1 MSHAQVAVPATT
13 LRVPA
18 VPARQFASGDADK
31 PRDATTRDDASS
43 RGMASAV
50 WDAFLLIDPL
60 LPTGGFAHSLGLEP
74 TLLSGA
80 LADDGDVRTV
90 GAFVEDVGQNALDA
104 QVPFVLAA
112 RECAACEDPARGL
125 ERWRRVNA
133 ECRAM
138 CASNGVNRRAS
149 ESMGSALL
157 RATTTAFGGEDADD
171 GTAAFLAAI
180 RRHSRGKPREA
191 PQQACVFGAACAAV
205 GFDALTTVRAFVYLA
220 TRDACSAATRL
231 NASGPLETVAA
242 LRRVSIAAEPACAR
256 AVAAYESH
264 LRARVSR
271 ADDDDN
277 DDDVFVSRVSRA
289 ATSAPIADLVQGA
302 HDDCAARLFN
312 S

>member
-1 MSHAQVAVPATT
+1 M
-13 LRVPA
+13 
-18 VPARQFASGDADK
+18 ASAG
-31 PRDATTRDDASS
+31 T
-43 RGMASAV
+43 SAV
-50 WDAFLLIDPL
+50 WDAFLLVDPL

-90 GAFVEDVGQNALDA
+90 EAFVRDAGQNALDA
-104 QVPFVLAA
+104 QAPFVLAA
-112 RECAACEDPARGL
+112 RECAACEDPVRGL
-125 ERWRRVNA
+125 ERWRRLNA

-157 RATTTAFGGEDADD
+157 RATTTAFGGEDAED
-171 GTAAFLAAI
+171 GAASFLAAI

-242 LRRVSIAAEPACAR
+242 LRRVSIAAEPACAH
-256 AVAAYESH
+256 AVTTYESH
-264 LRARVSR
+264 TLRTRVSPAADADDAAFVARVSR
-271 ADDDDN
+271 A
-277 DDDVFVSRVSRA
+277 A
-289 ATSAPIADLVQGA
+289 ASAPIADLAQGA
-302 HDDCAARLFN
+302 HDESAARLFN

>member
-1 MSHAQVAVPATT
+1 M
-13 LRVPA
+13 
-18 VPARQFASGDADK
+18 
-31 PRDATTRDDASS
+31 
-43 RGMASAV
+43 
-50 WDAFLLIDPL
+50 LIDPL

-133 ECRAM
+133 ECRAT

-171 GTAAFLAAI
+171 GAAAFLAAI

-242 LRRVSIAAEPACAR
+242 LRRVSIAA
-256 AVAAYESH
+256 
-264 LRARVSR
+264 
-271 ADDDDN
+271 
-277 DDDVFVSRVSRA
+277 
-289 ATSAPIADLVQGA
+289 
-302 HDDCAARLFN
+302 
-312 S
+312 